1 MEMEL
6 LQKCFIYLKKEGGE
20 RREERGGRGGKRRE
34 GREEEREERGKRR
47 EGREGKG
54 RRGYIDCVPCVICN
68 HLGSCFVGE
77 VMQCWSGQKLVNLS
91 YTLLCPVPL
100 PKLRLLLSK

>member
-34 GREEEREERGKRR
+34 GREEEREEGGEGGKRK
-47 EGREGKG
+47 EG
-54 RRGYIDCVPCVICN
+54 I
-68 HLGSCFVGE
+68 
-77 VMQCWSGQKLVNLS
+77 
-91 YTLLCPVPL
+91 
-100 PKLRLLLSK
+100 